1 MFFVRLLALEDA
13 QRKNADASRMRGG
26 IGGLNRRSMQHMYW
40 ASLKWN
46 LSNCSSQIS
55 SQQFFIDGVRRI
67 EPFKFATVDT
77 IIKWSW
83 SWCDGSQLDV
93 VWDWRRLLICDSGK
107 WLFLAKCK
115 DIKLMCLMPAC
126 LILES
131 KSQWKRFFS
140 TYVRTGALSS
150 QATGGKTPSSSS
162 SSDFHE
168 NWEKPFKKLL
178 FGFSV

>member
-1 MFFVRLLALEDA
+1 MCCNVLRQALGLRRCSTEKRRCQQDA
-13 QRKNADASRMRGG
+13 RR
-26 IGGLNRRSMQHMYW
+26 NRRPKSQKY
-40 ASLKWN
+40 AAYE
-46 LSNCSSQIS
+46 LSVPQMKFV
-55 SQQFFIDGVRRI
+55 QLFINGVRRI

-107 WLFLAKCK
+107 WLFSAKCK

>member
-13 QRKNADASRMRGG
+13 QGKVF
-26 IGGLNRRSMQHMYW
+26 Q
-40 ASLKWN
+40 
-46 LSNCSSQIS
+46 LSII
-55 SQQFFIDGVRRI
+55 QQFFINGVTRI

-83 SWCDGSQLDV
+83 SWCDGLQLDV

-107 WLFLAKCK
+107 WFFLAKCK

-168 NWEKPFKKLL
+168 NWEKPFLKT
-178 FGFSV
+178 SVWFLGVMVRTKQYCQARH